1 MTMHQHVKEFIDA
14 YAESVVWT
22 SLVLDDE
29 GEGWYIDQ
37 LPEASREGYINE
49 IITHEDVE
57 DVTHRI
63 KTHPGV
69 IQDCERFIAGN
80 YDTLKALI
88 EDGSCP
94 DWASHGHD
102 FHLTR
107 DHHGAGFWDRGYGE
121 AGDLLTERAEEYG
134 ENSHE
139 FWVEDNTIGW
149 AYNG

>member
-1 MTMHQHVKEFIDA
+1 MTMQQHVKEFVDA
-14 YAESVVWT
+14 YVAAVVWT
-22 SLVLDDE
+22 ALVTDDE
-29 GEGWYIDQ
+29 GEVWELEL
-37 LPEASREGYINE
+37 LPYGDN
-49 IITHEDVE
+49 TTGVTWDDLE

-63 KTHPGV
+63 KTDPRV

-121 AGDLLTERAEEYG
+121 AGDLLTELAEEYG
-134 ENSHE
+134 EGSHE